1 MTYYLTYLYQGN
13 LEVWHA
19 GEWGGVCDDEWDEYD
34 ARVACAQLGFPGA
47 VSITNGGRFG
57 YTPANI
63 WMDNIYCY
71 GTEKRLEDCR
81 FEGWGVHDCD
91 RTEAAGL
98 RCKPHPPSTTT
109 TTTST
114 PPPKIPIL
122 GAAHTM
128 EVRLA
133 GGRTHR
139 EGRLE
144 IKLDNGVWGVACG
157 DGWGVRE
164 AVVACRHLGLD
175 YAAAALSTDIFG
187 GRNLSRVISGIAC
200 TGNEESLLDCDH
212 DELGE
217 VWCPGEGEH
226 DLASVVCTD
235 TQADLE
241 PDLYQL
247 VTSAYLEDKPLFTLQ
262 CAMEENCV
270 ASGAYEERQTNPYW
284 QQVCL

>member
-1 MTYYLTYLYQGN
+1 M
-13 LEVWHA
+13 EVLHS

-57 YTPANI
+57 YTPGNI

-71 GTEKRLEDCR
+71 GTENRLEDCR

-91 RTEAAGL
+91 RTEAAGVK
-98 RCKPHPPSTTT
+98 CKPHPPSTTT
-109 TTTST
+109 TTTTT
-114 PPPKIPIL
+114 PPPKRPIL
-122 GAAHTM
+122 GAAHTL

-133 GGRTHR
+133 GGRTPR

-144 IKLDNGVWGVACG
+144 MSFDGGQWGVACG

-164 AVVACRHLGLD
+164 AIVACRHLGLD

-187 GRNLSRVISGIAC
+187 GRNLSRVISGVAC
-200 TGNEESLLDCDH
+200 LGNEESLLDCDH
-212 DELGE
+212 DALGE

-270 ASGAYEERQTNPYW
+270 SYGAYEERQTNPYW
-284 QQVCL
+284 QQVVTIASILVYIKAFR